1 MSKKAKQL
9 SPSDSL
15 QSAIWLIGIAILFLT
30 GDWWPGILIPVGVSV
45 LAEFLVRR
53 SPPAPAAPIPE
64 APAAPEP
71 EPTAVPAAA
80 AEPTPPARR
89 LDLLPDACPACGA
102 KVRPTEVRWLD
113 ERSAECAYCGTPLIR
128 RS

>member
-1 MSKKAKQL
+1 ML
-9 SPSDSL
+9 RYIL
-15 QSAIWLIGIAILFLT
+15 GRLVQSFIVL
-30 GDWWPGILIPVGVSV
+30 VGVSV

-89 LDLLPDACPACGA
+89 LDLLPDTCPACGA
-102 KVRPTEVRWLD
+102 KVRAGEVRWVD